1 MNRIAIVIALIVA
14 SACTAQTARAEERSD
29 TVMLNELVITA
40 LKQQQNLD
48 ELPLASTLVTAAET
62 QRLNMVSIK
71 SLSDLAPNVFLPDY
85 GSRVTSSIYVRGL
98 GARMDQPVVGL
109 NVDNLTYLNKDAYD
123 FDIPDIVRV
132 EMFRGPQ
139 ATLYGRNTMGGQ
151 INITTL
157 SPFDWQGFRFTAAV
171 GNGPAA

>member
-71 SLSDLAPNVFLPDY
+71 SL
-85 GSRVTSSIYVRGL
+85 
-98 GARMDQPVVGL
+98 
-109 NVDNLTYLNKDAYD
+109 
-123 FDIPDIVRV
+123 
-132 EMFRGPQ
+132 
-139 ATLYGRNTMGGQ
+139 
-151 INITTL
+151 
-157 SPFDWQGFRFTAAV
+157 
-171 GNGPAA
+171 